1 MSLPNDDNAGDM
13 DLVEFFPTE
22 VGLLPMAS
30 VWLALKQSSIMG
42 WTVLIVLGGFSVF
55 AWTLMIGKGFE
66 LRRMR
71 KQNQVLEQKLNPSTC
86 ENLLSLTEKSFGT
99 HRSDYQAMLLSALR
113 SFFRFG
119 QNYTEDDEDQFAQ
132 RMNHTES
139 ALRRS
144 VAKHSEDYE
153 NNMVFLS
160 VIVTVAPFIG
170 LLGTVWGVMD
180 AFGAIGQSGG
190 GTIEDLAPG
199 VSAALL
205 TTVGGLLVAIPS
217 VIGYNVLLDSV
228 RRMTTEVENFASMIA
243 DRIELDWLKSQED
256 PNSPS

>member
-1 MSLPNDDNAGDM
+1 M
-13 DLVEFFPTE
+13 DLVEFFPAV
-22 VGLLPMAS
+22 VGLPPMAS
-30 VWLALKQSSIMG
+30 VMLALKQSSIMG
-42 WTVLIVLGGFSVF
+42 WSVLGILGIASVI
-55 AWTLMIGKGFE
+55 AWTLMIGKTFE
-66 LRRMR
+66 LKRMR
-71 KQNQVLEQKLNPSTC
+71 KLNQTLEQKLNPSTC
-86 ENLLSLTEKSFGT
+86 SNLLSLTENSFGT
-99 HRSDYQAMLLSALR
+99 HRSDYQAILLNALK
-113 SFFRFG
+113 SFYRFG
-119 QNYTEDDEDQFAQ
+119 PNYVEDDEEVFAQ

-153 NNMVFLS
+153 NRMVFLS

-199 VSAALL
+199 VSSALL

-217 VIGYNVLLDSV
+217 VCGYNVLLDLV
-228 RRMTTEVENFASMIA
+228 RKMTTEVENFASMIA
-243 DRIELDWLKSQED
+243 DRIELDWLKSKEEE
-256 PNSPS
+256 